1 MNYNITFDG
10 HMFVAYCEEL
20 NLTFAS
26 LTKESA
32 TIVIEGLIK
41 FINESNILKLED
53 KDEQVI

>member
-1 MNYNITFDG
+1 
-10 HMFVAYCEEL
+10 MFVAYCEEL